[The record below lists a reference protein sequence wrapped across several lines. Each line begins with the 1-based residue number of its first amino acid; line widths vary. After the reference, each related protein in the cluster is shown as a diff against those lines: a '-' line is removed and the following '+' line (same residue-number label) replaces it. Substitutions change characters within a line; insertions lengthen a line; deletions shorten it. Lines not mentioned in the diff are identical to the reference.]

1 MCSTWSLVG
10 SLVRSVRA
18 SVCGE
23 CLRSVCV
30 QVAGHPGSV
39 KGYVHIYHLVYSAYL
54 SRLSGFGSP
63 SSLLCGGAEEEFLFF
78 NL

>member
-18 SVCGE
+18 SVWGG
-23 CLRSVCV
+23 CLSSDCE

-39 KGYVHIYHLVYSAYL
+39 KGYVHIYHPVYFVYL
-54 SRLSGFGSP
+54 FRLLGLS
-63 SSLLCGGAEEEFLFF
+63 CNFLFF
-78 NL
+78 VKA